1 MKHWMMALVLGA
13 TCLMVASC
21 YRMTDGHNNLIVD
34 SVAGSMDGGWWDV
47 QMTVTRG
54 GWQYMGGD
62 PYFQIDKLSETTV
75 SMRFRLLLGS
85 KRVELTVPCV
95 TVAGEPYDVTFDET
109 VEEVVFSDESA
120 TEEKQVA
127 QVRVHGYV
135 MDEYLADRPVS
146 RASLAAP
153 YVPYHVFQV
162 EAVIGFDDGTTEKIR
177 VERQ

>member
-13 TCLMVASC
+13 SCLITASC
-21 YRMTDGHNNLIVD
+21 YRSTEGPNDLIVD
-34 SVAGSMDGGWWDV
+34 SVAGSIAGGWWDV
-47 QMTVTRG
+47 EMTVTRG

-62 PYFQIDKLSETTV
+62 PYFLIHKLSETTV
-75 SMRFRLLLGS
+75 SMKFSLLLGS

-95 TVAGEPYDVTFDET
+95 SVAGEPYDVTFDET
-109 VEEVVFSDESA
+109 VEEVAFSDESVA
-120 TEEKQVA
+120 EEKQVA

-135 MDEYLADRPVS
+135 MDEHLADRLVS

-153 YVPYHVFQV
+153 YVPYHVFQI
-162 EAVIGFDDGTTEKIR
+162 EAVVGFDDGSTEKIR